1 MMIKKN
7 HKILRQSIDSTIY
20 GPVYGQRMHVA
31 RISVVHFHSHSH
43 NLFVVSKIDNEI
55 KTRRKKKIRIWC
67 LRCVGGIWM
76 ALYSRYF
83 WIRPRWHPSITRRT
97 AESVIRGG
105 RVKI

>member
-31 RISVVHFHSHSH
+31 RISVAHFHSHSH

-55 KTRRKKKIRIWC
+55 KTRRRKKNTDLVPAVCGRH
-67 LRCVGGIWM
+67 LDG
-76 ALYSRYF
+76 
-83 WIRPRWHPSITRRT
+83 SI
-97 AESVIRGG
+97 
-105 RVKI
+105 

>member
-31 RISVVHFHSHSH
+31 RISVAHFHSHSH

-55 KTRRKKKIRIWC
+55 KTRRKKKYGFGACGVWAAFGWLYIDDTPGSA
-67 LRCVGGIWM
+67 LVGIHQLPGEQ
-76 ALYSRYF
+76 LK
-83 WIRPRWHPSITRRT
+83 
-97 AESVIRGG
+97 V
-105 RVKI
+105 